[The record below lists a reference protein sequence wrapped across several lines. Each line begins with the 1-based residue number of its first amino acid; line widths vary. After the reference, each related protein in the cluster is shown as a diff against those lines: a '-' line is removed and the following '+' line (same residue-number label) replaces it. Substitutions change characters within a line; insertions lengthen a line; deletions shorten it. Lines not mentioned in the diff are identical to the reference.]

1 MKYMITGG
9 NTGLGERIKQRYGC
23 DSFSRS
29 NGHDIGVDRTKLAET
44 SLGYDV
50 MINNAY
56 DHTFNQVLL
65 LQEIALLWKQKNKSG
80 IIINIGGVGSEDY
93 TMCAGWEHYNSTKR
107 ALKHQSLQWTQ
118 EFKLGNVRF
127 RTSLLTLDR
136 LDTPA
141 GRTTPQWTGNGVD
154 LDDICHMIQ
163 LCIDIQGNTCIGEI
177 KSWVNLDYQMPNEYS

>member
-29 NGHDIGVDRTKLAET
+29 NGFDIKDDREKLANI
-44 SLGYDV
+44 SLDYDV
-50 MINNAY
+50 VINNAY
-56 DHTFNQVLL
+56 DHTFNQVLV
-65 LQEIALLWKQKNKSG
+65 LQDIAILWKQKNKSG
-80 IIINIGGVGSEDY
+80 SIINIGGVGSEDY
-93 TMCAGWEHYNSTKR
+93 ALWPGWEHYNSTKR

-118 EFKLGNVRF
+118 EFKSGNVQF

-141 GRTTPQWTGNGVD
+141 GRRTAQWTGNGVD
-154 LDDICHMIQ
+154 LDDACHMIQ
-163 LCIDIQGNTCIGEI
+163 LCLDAQPNTCVGEI
-177 KSWVNLDYQMPNEYS
+177 KAWVCLDYITPSE